1 MRKRNKWRTSST
13 NTSEQSVT
21 KIEFA
26 SWYKILNYVSS
37 LSPVRGIEM
46 TSSVWSRVV
55 CLFCKTISLGHFS
68 TDRDLS
74 SGLSVAVLF
83 DEMKSCRGLES
94 QHRWAILPLCV
105 FVDALPPFCGV
116 QPHSVMMP
124 PPSPALP
131 GINEQWAGPAHQ
143 NNEQFPS
150 CSQTVKW
157 SLMKGLNKVLHC
169 ALPKCSNNTGMSV
182 ISATALLDIPEP
194 LGLFQDVSQTQQLK
208 SHVSL
213 TLNLH

>member
-1 MRKRNKWRTSST
+1 M
-13 NTSEQSVT
+13 
-21 KIEFA
+21 
-26 SWYKILNYVSS
+26 
-37 LSPVRGIEM
+37 
-46 TSSVWSRVV
+46 
-55 CLFCKTISLGHFS
+55 
-68 TDRDLS
+68 S

-83 DEMKSCRGLES
+83 DKMKSCRGLES

-116 QPHSVMMP
+116 QPRSVMMP

-131 GINEQWAGPAHQ
+131 GINEQWAGPDARSSAKNSPAHQ

-169 ALPKCSNNTGMSV
+169 ALPKCSNNTGMSE
-182 ISATALLDIPEP
+182 ISATALLDIPKP